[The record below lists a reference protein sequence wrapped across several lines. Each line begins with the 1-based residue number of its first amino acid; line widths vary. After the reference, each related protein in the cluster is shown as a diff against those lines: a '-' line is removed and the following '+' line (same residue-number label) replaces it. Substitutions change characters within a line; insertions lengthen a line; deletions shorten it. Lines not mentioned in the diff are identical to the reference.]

1 MKKVISIL
9 VLLLATG
16 AIGYTPPAD
25 KLPLVSDALAGSPS
39 MLQLV
44 GGGVAAP
51 RRGVQSGVVSAM
63 MLSCG
68 RIPAAFRS
76 SAGSAIKPRPET
88 EMVACI

>member
-1 MKKVISIL
+1 MGYFEKKFHSFYGVRWGRGAERWRHLAISPCPGRGR
-9 VLLLATG
+9 AWPN
-16 AIGYTPPAD
+16 A
-25 KLPLVSDALAGSPS
+25 
-39 MLQLV
+39 
-44 GGGVAAP
+44 AAP